1 MSTKIRIFLST
12 NLYNTTFGLPRITTT
27 VHGKTTMAAP
37 LSGTVYF
44 QVDFVGIKDLPTR
57 RAFLKAAVDEDIGTA
72 ISRILP
78 REDLM
83 V

>member
-1 MSTKIRIFLST
+1 
-12 NLYNTTFGLPRITTT
+12 
-27 VHGKTTMAAP
+27 MAAP
-37 LSGTVYF
+37 LSSTVYF

-57 RAFLKAAVDEDIGTA
+57 RAFLKAAVDEDIGMA